1 MQRSSSDA
9 EVEEEAEGEDD
20 VTDVAPS
27 ELEVEAGDVEPLE
40 YGFAVF
46 LVLLVVVALVELR
59 LRR

>member
-46 LVLLVVVALVELR
+46 LVLLVVGALVELR